1 MLKLKAKAWRR
12 SGLERNLARLDW
24 STMIN
29 LHLVAFSFSLE
40 IPQNTSSHCCLEG
53 LEMSDLNPHPTSSQ
67 V

>member
-1 MLKLKAKAWRR
+1 MFKIKAKAWRNG
-12 SGLERNLARLDW
+12 GLERNLARLDW

-29 LHLVAFSFSLE
+29 LHLVPFPFSME
-40 IPQNTSSHCCLEG
+40 IPQNTGSHCCLEG